1 MPTIYGYGLV
11 CNTPYA
17 EIPEQFKK
25 LWAVYAPSGEP
36 PQVAYQCLDKPEEYA
51 NPTHKYR
58 ILIGQLHAM
67 ANVPAGMTA
76 IELPG
81 GRSLTTLHHGDYS
94 KVGAAYERLS
104 RELEARKLKLRA
116 APFELYLNDPQ
127 KVSQEEYLTKV
138 VFPVE

>member
-1 MPTIYGYGLV
+1 MT
-11 CNTPYA
+11 
-17 EIPEQFKK
+17 
-25 LWAVYAPSGEP
+25 
-36 PQVAYQCLDKPEEYA
+36 
-51 NPTHKYR
+51 
-58 ILIGQLHAM
+58 
-67 ANVPAGMTA
+67 NVPAGMIA

-104 RELEARKLKLRA
+104 RELETRELKLRA